1 MFSAGQNPADTHL
14 AEVLSTA
21 ASEIWVSS
29 HVQTEGTLKVFD
41 WVNKLTLIATRIQTC
56 HFLLRVGG
64 SDGKLNLPLSDIYNN
79 EYSVAL
85 GPD

>member
-64 SDGKLNLPLSDIYNN
+64 SDGKLLSDIYNN
-79 EYSVAL
+79 EYSVTL
-85 GPD
+85 GQD

>member
-1 MFSAGQNPADTHL
+1 MLLVVQNPVDTHL

-21 ASEIWVSS
+21 AGEIRVSS

-56 HFLLRVGG
+56 HFLCIRVGG
-64 SDGKLNLPLSDIYNN
+64 SVTEFIRYNI
-79 EYSVAL
+79 
-85 GPD
+85 

>member
-1 MFSAGQNPADTHL
+1 VFSASQNPADTHL

-41 WVNKLTLIATRIQTC
+41 WVNKLA
-56 HFLLRVGG
+56 
-64 SDGKLNLPLSDIYNN
+64 LSH
-79 EYSVAL
+79 
-85 GPD
+85 